1 MRTSTAAAF
10 VLGFDVAPDVSFVAG
25 GVVGLSLFFLVVAGI
40 AVGLRT
46 IKKSLVN
53 ACPVG
58 LMFQGAAVESYPEL
72 DLQSLSSYTEG
83 LQELGFVHLA
93 DYTISAEHGT
103 VQPGF
108 ARLFG
113 NEQLACYAEI
123 NQLFPVTATV
133 PMRVVFVSRFTEDW
147 SAVTTDR
154 VADAGVWLLRRP
166 TACWRSAPGE
176 SVANLLAVHTDLCR
190 TVIDQTRSRVRRPV
204 SSENWYDDERRNAVT
219 VRQCIE
225 KRNILVLLWE
235 YFTFSGR
242 TEWLGRLIP
251 ARSNASNDYN

>member
-1 MRTSTAAAF
+1 MDTSTATGF

-25 GVVGLSLFFLVVAGI
+25 GVVGLGLAFLVVAGI
-40 AVGLRT
+40 AVVLLA
-46 IKKSLVN
+46 IKRSLVN

-58 LMFQGAAVESYPEL
+58 LRFHDAIVESYPEL
-72 DLQSLSSYTEG
+72 DHQSLSSYTEG
-83 LQELGFVHLA
+83 LEELGFAHLA
-93 DYTISAEHGT
+93 DYTISAEQGT

-166 TACWRSAPGE
+166 TGCWRSVPGE
-176 SVANLLAVHTDLCR
+176 SVANLLAIHADLCR
-190 TVIDQTRSRVRRPV
+190 IVLDQTRCRVHRPV
-204 SSENWYDDERRNAVT
+204 SSENWYDEERRNAVT

-225 KRNILVLLWE
+225 KRNVLVLLWE